1 MSASADTKLMTLQG
15 VVLWYFRAQRIQ
27 SFFEGM
33 THVRAFRISRSW
45 QRRISGL
52 LVAVLCLW
60 LIVAATHSHSDD
72 QDRHKHRT
80 VAHLCSV
87 CGSLS
92 SGGAAASDITFR
104 PSIVP
109 DAAPVVMAETPPP
122 SFRLI
127 VSHRSRAPPV
137 A

>member
-1 MSASADTKLMTLQG
+1 MTQ
-15 VVLWYFRAQRIQ
+15 A
-27 SFFEGM
+27 
-33 THVRAFRISRSW
+33 TAFRFSRSW

-52 LVAVLCLW
+52 LAAALCLW
-60 LIVAATHSHSDD
+60 LVVAATHSHTD
-72 QDRHKHRT
+72 QERAKHHT

-92 SGGAAASDITFR
+92 SGGAAASEIAFR

-109 DAAPVVMAETPPP
+109 DAAPVLPAETPPP

>member
-1 MSASADTKLMTLQG
+1 MTQ
-15 VVLWYFRAQRIQ
+15 
-27 SFFEGM
+27 
-33 THVRAFRISRSW
+33 VRAFRINRAW

-52 LVAVLCLW
+52 LAAVLCLW

-72 QDRHKHRT
+72 QDQHKQRT

-92 SGGAAASDITFR
+92 SGGAAASDINFR

-109 DAAPVVMAETPPP
+109 DAAPVLLAETPPP
-122 SFRLI
+122 SIRLI